1 MKITSNVEDELLPIV
16 LVLQSILG
24 FLQLLDVLKLPYFP
38 TINRLTRPK
47 NFELDQSLVLPLLL
61 LLGISI
67 TYVILKQQRKISLI
81 PIISFLLYPYH
92 GLEAALAIASLLSV
106 ITTIYV
112 YREFKK
118 YLFWTLLTIS
128 GINILSLLHWM
139 LLTPLNVKTP
149 IESLALLELDLFY
162 IASYLAPLI
171 ILPLL
176 FTWLIKYMIDWA
188 WDSRLEGNMPHSK
201 NTDKNTVYILLSSAV
216 LLSVISSIYPYLTN
230 INPGG
235 LNIGVDIQ
243 VYVDWAKIVNHD
255 ITQAFNISG
264 GSRPLIH
271 LMIIFFKRLSGLSFD
286 STVRYLP
293 AILNPLLVLSMFV
306 FSYEM
311 TTDLRIAAW
320 ASFFTATGYQITVN
334 MYSYFLANILG
345 LSLIFLSLGL
355 LFRTIRKGDRKSLI
369 AASALGSLLVYT
381 HPWTFIQY
389 YASIFVSTAISY
401 YHHRKKGKAQEYLK
415 PIVTYLAL
423 LAAAELVKSQLF
435 NGYGGV
441 AATSSVVNS
450 LAGLNEFWFSSI
462 YNFRL
467 LFGGFMSNNILLIL
481 AIIGAYSIG
490 HKKIHEL
497 FLTTLLALTTIVFL
511 IGNEH
516 IKARLLYN
524 IPIGPLAALG
534 FLNIHQRLRDPYIKH
549 AFTIFTV
556 SSMIA
561 YLFQSLA
568 NLI

>member
-1 MKITSNVEDELLPIV
+1 MKIKSIVIDELLPIV

-24 FLQLLDVLKLPYFP
+24 FLQLLDVLRLPYFP
-38 TINRLTRPK
+38 TINRLTRFK

-67 TYVILKQQRKISLI
+67 AYVILKQQRKISLI
-81 PIISFLLYPYH
+81 PLISFLLYPYH
-92 GLEAALAIASLLSV
+92 GLEAALSIASLLSV

-149 IESLALLELDLFY
+149 VESLALLELDLFY
-162 IASYLAPLI
+162 VASYLAPLI

-176 FTWLIKYMIDWA
+176 FTWLIRYMIDWA
-188 WDSRLEGNMPHSK
+188 WGRRLEGNMPHSRNIDNK
-201 NTDKNTVYILLSSAV
+201 IVYILLSSAV
-216 LLSVISSIYPYLTN
+216 FLSVISSIYPYLTN
-230 INPGG
+230 INPEC
-235 LNIGVDIQ
+235 LNIGVDTQ
-243 VYVDWAKIVNHD
+243 HYVDWAKIVNHD

-271 LMIIFFKRLSGLSFD
+271 LMIISFKRLSGLSFD
-286 STVRYLP
+286 STVRYMP
-293 AILNPLLVLSMFV
+293 AILNPLLVLSIFV

-320 ASFFTATGYQITVN
+320 SSFFTATGYQITVN

-355 LFRTIRKGDRKSLI
+355 LFRTMRKGDRNSLI

-389 YASIFVSTAISY
+389 YATIFVAIAVSY
-401 YHHRKKGKAQEYLK
+401 YHHRKEGKEQEYLK
-415 PIVTYLAL
+415 PMVSYLAL
-423 LAAAELVKSQLF
+423 LAVAELVKSQLF
-435 NGYGGV
+435 NGVGGV
-441 AATSSVVNS
+441 AATSTVVNS
-450 LAGLNEFWFSSI
+450 LAGLSEFWFSSI
-462 YNFRL
+462 FSFRL
-467 LFGGFMSNNILLIL
+467 LFGGFMSNIILLIL
-481 AIIGAYSIG
+481 AIIGAYLMNYE
-490 HKKIHEL
+490 KIQER
-497 FLTTLLALTTIVFL
+497 FLAALLALTTVVFL
-511 IGNEH
+511 IGNET

-524 IPIGPLAALG
+524 IPIGPFAALG
-534 FLNIHQRLRDPYIKH
+534 FLNIHQRLRDPNLQH